1 MIKTRSA
8 GGIILRENLILIAS
22 QHGTSWSLPK
32 GHLEGEEREIDAAK
46 REIYEETGITEL
58 QLIKKLG
65 SYQRYKIDKFG
76 KENKEELKTITM
88 FLFETNQKIINPK
101 DKENPEAKWVTKE
114 EVLDYLSHPQDKK
127 FYLSVKNKI

>member
-46 REIYEETGITEL
+46 REIYEETGLTKDITYEVRL
-58 QLIKKLG
+58 LHPVERIIGKFKKGESLDCFYDWYVDMVKLIN
-65 SYQRYKIDKFG
+65 
-76 KENKEELKTITM
+76 NKEK
-88 FLFETNQKIINPK
+88 
-101 DKENPEAKWVTKE
+101 
-114 EVLDYLSHPQDKK
+114 
-127 FYLSVKNKI
+127 